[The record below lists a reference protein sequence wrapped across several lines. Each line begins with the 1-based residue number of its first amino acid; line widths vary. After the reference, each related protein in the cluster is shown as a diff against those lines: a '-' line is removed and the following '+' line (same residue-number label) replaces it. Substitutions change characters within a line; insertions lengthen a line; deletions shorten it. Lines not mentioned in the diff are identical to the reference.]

1 LVFGV
6 SSEQDLHLV
15 DRVGGWRDEDL
26 LRVEPRAAGHLDDV
40 RVRAALARRIVVER
54 GAPGPVSPSFA
65 AQREGRIAAAR
76 AEADRARDRFR
87 IAAVGVL
94 FALVLSGLS
103 VRARL
108 RALVVAVVVVGV
120 VLVGLERLLASTV
133 GGSELVDVAGATSGS
148 P

>member
-1 LVFGV
+1 
-6 SSEQDLHLV
+6 
-15 DRVGGWRDEDL
+15 
-26 LRVEPRAAGHLDDV
+26 
-40 RVRAALARRIVVER
+40 
-54 GAPGPVSPSFA
+54 
-65 AQREGRIAAAR
+65 
-76 AEADRARDRFR
+76 
-87 IAAVGVL
+87 VL